1 MNAEAECADIVV
13 RLESSRLG
21 STTGLTLRAKEE
33 VKDMS
38 SVSSLNSLLSS
49 TSGIDISSILQAA
62 SGSSSSGIDVTAAVN
77 ASVTAAQAPE
87 PNWENQQ
94 TTLQNQANALTPL
107 QTAANNLDND
117 VLALNNLSGAL
128 SASLVSSSNSS
139 LVTGSAAPGSA
150 VGNDIVVV
158 NNLATTASWAS
169 NTLANETTVLPPE
182 TFVITTASGASATIT
197 TGNGI
202 NTLDDLTKAI
212 NSENLGLNASVIND
226 ANGSRLAIT
235 SSTSGS
241 AANFTVTSSDPSFSL
256 SQVVAGKNASLT
268 VNGIAIAS
276 ASNTVTGA
284 VPGLTINLLG
294 ASPGTEVSLSV
305 SHDTA
310 QASTAINQFVTDY
323 NTLIGQLNTQFSDNS
338 GTGQGVLAD
347 DPTVRS
353 LQSELLSALSYTA
366 TPAAGSTTT
375 TVSNLSSL
383 GLTVN
388 DDGTLSVNSATL
400 NNSLQNNF
408 SDVKNFFQGS
418 ALNGF
423 ANSLDQQLTSFASPG
438 DGAFSV
444 DLTSIKSQY
453 SALQD
458 DINNFETNII
468 TPLRTRLQASFSQA
482 EIALQQL
489 PNEIKNVDAELGE
502 NNSNN
507 N

>member
-1 MNAEAECADIVV
+1 
-13 RLESSRLG
+13 
-21 STTGLTLRAKEE
+21 
-33 VKDMS
+33 MS

-49 TSGIDISSILQAA
+49 TSGIDISSILEAA
-62 SGSSSSGIDVTAAVN
+62 TGSSSSGIDVTSAVN

-87 PNWENQQ
+87 TNWENQQ
-94 TTLQNQANALTPL
+94 STLQSQSNALTSL
-107 QTAANNLDND
+107 QTATTTLDND
-117 VLALNNLSGAL
+117 VQALNSLVGPL
-128 SASLVSSSNSS
+128 SATLVSSSNSS
-139 LVTGSAAPGSA
+139 LVTGSAASGSA
-150 VGNDIVVV
+150 VGNDVVVV
-158 NNLATTASWAS
+158 NSLATTASWSS

-182 TFVITTASGASATIT
+182 TFVITTASGGSATIT

-235 SSTSGS
+235 STTSGS
-241 AANFTVTSSDPSFSL
+241 AGNFTVTSSDPSFSL
-256 SQVVAGKNASLT
+256 TQAVGGANASLT
-268 VNGIAIAS
+268 VNGIQIAS

-284 VPGLTINLLG
+284 VPGLTLNLLG
-294 ASPGTEVSLSV
+294 ASPGTQVSLSV
-305 SHDTA
+305 THDTS

-323 NTLIGQLNTQFSDNS
+323 NTLIGQLNTQFADNN

-347 DPTVRS
+347 DPSVRN
-353 LQSELLSALSYTA
+353 LQSELLQSLSYTA
-366 TPAAGSTTT
+366 TPGTGTTT
-375 TVSNLSSL
+375 TVQNLSSL
-383 GLTVN
+383 GITVN
-388 DDGTLSVNSATL
+388 NDGTLAVNSATL
-400 NNSLQNNF
+400 SNSLQNNF
-408 SDVKNFFQGS
+408 GDVQNFFQGA

-423 ANSLDQQLTSFASPG
+423 ANSLDQQLTNFISPS
-438 DGAFSV
+438 DGAFTV
-444 DLTSIKSQY
+444 DLKSLSSQY
-453 SALQD
+453 STLQD

-482 EIALQQL
+482 EVALQQL